1 MSEFEELISKLLE
14 KVPELSRSVIEE
26 RINEKKEKVGA
37 GYLTDQGA
45 IFLVAADLGVS
56 LEQTQN
62 SEVAIKDLY
71 IGAKEVTLESRV
83 LNISPTKQFTKKDGS
98 SFSLRTITVYDNNST
113 ASVKL
118 WDEKANLPGLEELKP
133 GDLIKII
140 KAYVK
145 SDLTGAPT
153 INIGSGATI
162 ETSESES
169 DIVSIDSKISDVS
182 EIKDEQKDLIVVG
195 TLGSAMSLLE
205 FTNSKGQPS
214 KALKFRLRGEN
225 KNLVNVV
232 LWGKDESILPKVIT
246 QDAKVKLF
254 GVRTKTGMQGLE
266 IHGNDATIINVEG
279 DAEIQPTIVRLLAIE
294 KDQAGNTT
302 GLAIDKSKKLVRITD
317 VTNTIGSFVKD
328 DILEC
333 MPSKIF
339 GNTMQIDQ
347 DSFVRKI
354 DDKTVPTI
362 AEIRTKITK
371 VSEGN
376 DYSVEAIVL
385 KAPERKDI
393 QTKNGDNIQ
402 LSEMFVEDDSGQV
415 WIKGWRQQADLM
427 DSFTL
432 GDIITI
438 LGVNARPGL
447 EGKLDLVL
455 TPYSKI
461 IKKKLIFPKSSCQE
475 YRFFLR

>member
-118 WDEKANLPGLEELKP
+118 WDEKANLPGIEELKP

-153 INIGSGATI
+153 INIGSGSTI

-182 EIKDEQKDLIVVG
+182 EIKDDQRDLIIAG

-205 FTNSKGQPS
+205 FTNSKGKPS
-214 KALKFRLRGEN
+214 KALKFRLRGAN

-232 LWGKDESILPKVIT
+232 LWGKDESILPKVIN

-266 IHGNDATIINVEG
+266 IHGNDATIIDVEG
-279 DAEIQPTIVRLLAIE
+279 NAEIQPTIVRLLAIE
-294 KDQAGNTT
+294 KDQSGNTI

-317 VTNTIGSFVKD
+317 VANTIGSFVKD

-347 DSFVRKI
+347 NSFVRKI
-354 DDKTVPTI
+354 DDKHVPTV
-362 AEIRTKITK
+362 AEIRTKIIE

-393 QTKNGDNIQ
+393 QTKKGDNIQ

-427 DSFTL
+427 DNFTL

-461 IKKKLIFPKSSCQE
+461 IKKN
-475 YRFFLR
+475 

>member
-1 MSEFEELISKLLE
+1 M
-14 KVPELSRSVIEE
+14 
-26 RINEKKEKVGA
+26 
-37 GYLTDQGA
+37 
-45 IFLVAADLGVS
+45 
-56 LEQTQN
+56 
-62 SEVAIKDLY
+62 AIKDLY
-71 IGAKEVTLESRV
+71 IGAKEETLESRV

-153 INIGSGATI
+153 INIGSGASI
-162 ETSESES
+162 ETSQSES
-169 DIVSIDSKISDVS
+169 DIVSIDSKITDAS
-182 EIKDEQKDLIVVG
+182 EIKDDQRDLIVSG
-195 TLGSAMSLLE
+195 TLGSTMSLLE

-232 LWGKDESILPKVIT
+232 LWGKDESILPKVIG
-246 QDAKVKLF
+246 QDAKIKLF

-266 IHGNDATIINVEG
+266 IHGNDATIIDVEG
-279 DAEIQPTIVRLLAIE
+279 DTEIQPTIVRVLAIE
-294 KDQAGNTT
+294 KNQSGNTT

-317 VTNTIGSFVKD
+317 DADTMGSFSKD

-339 GNTMQIDQ
+339 GNTIQIDQ

-354 DDKTVPTI
+354 DDEAVPTV
-362 AEIRTKITK
+362 ADIRTKITE

-393 QTKNGDNIQ
+393 QTKSGDNIQ

-427 DSFTL
+427 DNFTL

-461 IKKKLIFPKSSCQE
+461 IKKN
-475 YRFFLR
+475 

>member
-56 LEQTQN
+56 LEQAQK

-118 WDEKANLPGLEELKP
+118 WDEKANLPGLEDLKP

-153 INIGSGATI
+153 INIGSGASI
-162 ETSESES
+162 ETSQSES
-169 DIVSIDSKISDVS
+169 DIVSIDSKITDVS
-182 EIKDEQKDLIVVG
+182 EISDEQRDLIVSG

-232 LWGKDESILPKVIT
+232 LWGKDESILPKVIG

-266 IHGNDATIINVEG
+266 IHGNDATLIDVEG
-279 DAEIQPTIVRLLAIE
+279 DTEIQPTIVRLLAIE
-294 KDQAGNTT
+294 KDQTGNIT
-302 GLAIDKSKKLVRITD
+302 GLAIDKLKKLVRITD
-317 VTNTIGSFVKD
+317 AANTIGSFAKD

-339 GNTMQIDQ
+339 GNTIQIDQ

-354 DDKTVPTI
+354 DDETVPTI
-362 AEIRTKITK
+362 AEIRTKITE

-393 QTKNGDNIQ
+393 QTKSGENIQ

-427 DSFTL
+427 DSYTL

-461 IKKKLIFPKSSCQE
+461 IKKN
-475 YRFFLR
+475 

>member
-45 IFLVAADLGVS
+45 IFLVAADLGVT
-56 LEQTQN
+56 LEQSEK

-118 WDEKANLPGLEELKP
+118 WDEKANLPGLDELKP

-153 INIGSGATI
+153 INIGSGASI

-169 DIVSIDSKISDVS
+169 DIVSIDSKITDIS
-182 EIKDEQKDLIVVG
+182 EAKEDQRDLIVTG

-214 KALKFRLRGEN
+214 KALKFRLRGKN
-225 KNLVNVV
+225 KNLINVV
-232 LWGKDESILPKVIT
+232 LWGKDESILPKIIS

-266 IHGNDATIINVEG
+266 IHGNDATLVDVEG
-279 DAEIQPTIVRLLAIE
+279 DAEIQPVILRLLSVE
-294 KDQAGNTT
+294 KDQSGSIT
-302 GLAIDKSKKLVRITD
+302 GLAIDKSEKIVRITD
-317 VTNTIGSFVKD
+317 ISDVIGSFTKD

-339 GNTMQIDQ
+339 GNTIQIDQ

-354 DDKTVPTI
+354 EDDSVPTI
-362 AEIRTKITK
+362 SEIRTKITD
-371 VSEGN
+371 VTEGN

-393 QTKNGDNIQ
+393 QTKSGENIQ

-427 DSFTL
+427 DSYTL

-461 IKKKLIFPKSSCQE
+461 IKKN
-475 YRFFLR
+475 

>member
-1 MSEFEELISKLLE
+1 LSEFEELISKLLE

-45 IFLVAADLGVS
+45 IFLVAADLGVT
-56 LEQTQN
+56 LEQSQN
-62 SEVAIKDLY
+62 PEVAIKDLY

-118 WDEKANLPGLEELKP
+118 WDEKANLPGIEELKP

-153 INIGSGATI
+153 INIGSGASI
-162 ETSESES
+162 ETSQSES
-169 DIVSIDSKISDVS
+169 DIVLIDSKITDVS
-182 EIKDEQKDLIVVG
+182 EIKDDQKDLIVSG

-214 KALKFRLRGEN
+214 KALKFRLKGEN

-266 IHGNDATIINVEG
+266 IHGNDATIIDVEG
-279 DAEIQPTIVRLLAIE
+279 DAEIQPTVVRVLAIE

-317 VTNTIGSFVKD
+317 VANTISSFVKD

-354 DDKTVPTI
+354 DDETVPTV
-362 AEIRTKITK
+362 AEIRTKITE
-371 VSEGN
+371 VIEGN

-393 QTKNGDNIQ
+393 QTKKGDNIQ

-461 IKKKLIFPKSSCQE
+461 IKKN
-475 YRFFLR
+475 

>member
-45 IFLVAADLGVS
+45 IFLVAADLGVT
-56 LEQTQN
+56 LEQSQKA
-62 SEVAIKDLY
+62 EVAIKDLY

-118 WDEKANLPGLEELKP
+118 WDEKANLPGIEELKP

-182 EIKDEQKDLIVVG
+182 EIKDDQRDLIVAG
-195 TLGSAMSLLE
+195 KLGSAMSLLE

-266 IHGNDATIINVEG
+266 IHGNDATIIDVEG

-317 VTNTIGSFVKD
+317 VANTIGGFVKD

-354 DDKTVPTI
+354 DDKTVPTV
-362 AEIRTKITK
+362 AEIRTKITE

-461 IKKKLIFPKSSCQE
+461 IKKN
-475 YRFFLR
+475 

>member
-56 LEQTQN
+56 LEQTQKT
-62 SEVAIKDLY
+62 EVELKDLY
-71 IGAKEVTLESRV
+71 VGAKEVTLQGRV

-118 WDEKANLPGLEELKP
+118 WDEKANLPGIEELKP

-153 INIGSGATI
+153 INIGSGASI
-162 ETSESES
+162 ETSNSQS
-169 DIVSIDSKISDVS
+169 DIVSIDSKIDDVS
-182 EIKDEQKDLIVVG
+182 MIKEDQKDIIVSG
-195 TLGSAMSLLE
+195 KLGSAMNVME
-205 FTNSKGQPS
+205 FTNSRGKPS

-225 KNLVNVV
+225 NNLINVV
-232 LWGKDESILPKVIT
+232 LWGKDESILPKMIL
-246 QDAKVKLF
+246 QDAKIKLF

-266 IHGNDATIINVEG
+266 IHGNDATVLDVDG
-279 DAEIQPTIVRLLAIE
+279 DTEIQPIVVRLVE
-294 KDQAGNTT
+294 VKKEQSGRTT
-302 GLAIDKSKKLVRITD
+302 GLAIDKSRKLIKITD
-317 VTNTIGSFVKD
+317 VSDTITNFINNDV
-328 DILEC
+328 LEC

-354 DDKTVPTI
+354 DDESVPTTG
-362 AEIRTKITK
+362 ELRTKISDVT
-371 VSEGN
+371 EGN
-376 DYSVEAIVL
+376 DFSVEGIVL

-393 QTKNGDNIQ
+393 QTKSGENVQ
-402 LSEMFVEDDSGQV
+402 LCEMFVEDDSGQI

-427 DSFTL
+427 DNFTL

-455 TPYSKI
+455 TSYSKI
-461 IKKKLIFPKSSCQE
+461 IKKN
-475 YRFFLR
+475 

>member
-153 INIGSGATI
+153 INIGSGSTI

-182 EIKDEQKDLIVVG
+182 EIKDDQRDLIIAG

-205 FTNSKGQPS
+205 FTNSKGKPS
-214 KALKFRLRGEN
+214 KALKFRLRGAN

-232 LWGKDESILPKVIT
+232 LWGKDESILPKVIN

-266 IHGNDATIINVEG
+266 IHGNDATIIDVEG
-279 DAEIQPTIVRLLAIE
+279 NAEIQPTIVRLLAIE
-294 KDQAGNTT
+294 KDQSGNTI

-317 VTNTIGSFVKD
+317 VANTIGSFVKD

-362 AEIRTKITK
+362 SEIRTKITE
-371 VSEGN
+371 VNEGN

-461 IKKKLIFPKSSCQE
+461 IKKN
-475 YRFFLR
+475 

>member
-45 IFLVAADLGVS
+45 IFLVAADLGVT
-56 LEQTQN
+56 LEQSQK

-118 WDEKANLPGLEELKP
+118 WDEKANLPGLDELKP

-153 INIGSGATI
+153 INIGSGASI

-169 DIVSIDSKISDVS
+169 DIVSIDSKITDVS
-182 EIKDEQKDLIVVG
+182 EVKEDQRDLIVTG

-214 KALKFRLRGEN
+214 KALKFRLRGQN

-232 LWGKDESILPKVIT
+232 LWGKDESILPKIIS

-266 IHGNDATIINVEG
+266 IHGNDATLVDVEG
-279 DAEIQPTIVRLLAIE
+279 DTEIQPVILRLLAVE
-294 KDQAGNTT
+294 KDQSGSIT
-302 GLAIDKSKKLVRITD
+302 GLAIDKSKKIVRITD
-317 VTNTIGSFVKD
+317 VTDTIGSFTKD

-339 GNTMQIDQ
+339 GNTIQIDQ

-354 DDKTVPTI
+354 EDDSIPTI
-362 AEIRTKITK
+362 SEIRTKITD
-371 VSEGN
+371 VTEGN

-385 KAPERKDI
+385 KAPERKEI
-393 QTKNGDNIQ
+393 QTKNGDNVQ

-427 DSFTL
+427 DNFTL

-438 LGVNARPGL
+438 IGVNARPGL

-461 IKKKLIFPKSSCQE
+461 IKKN
-475 YRFFLR
+475 

>member
-45 IFLVAADLGVS
+45 IFLVAADLGVT
-56 LEQTQN
+56 LEQSQK

-118 WDEKANLPGLEELKP
+118 WDEKANLPGLDELKP

-153 INIGSGATI
+153 INIGSGASI

-169 DIVSIDSKISDVS
+169 DIVSIDSKITDVS
-182 EIKDEQKDLIVVG
+182 EVKEDQRDLIVTG

-214 KALKFRLRGEN
+214 KALKFRLRGQN

-232 LWGKDESILPKVIT
+232 LWGKDESILPKIIS

-266 IHGNDATIINVEG
+266 IHGNDATLVDVEG
-279 DAEIQPTIVRLLAIE
+279 DTEIQPVILRLLAVE
-294 KDQAGNTT
+294 KDQSGSVT
-302 GLAIDKSKKLVRITD
+302 GLAIDKSKKIVRITD
-317 VTNTIGSFVKD
+317 VADTIGSFTKD

-339 GNTMQIDQ
+339 GNTIQIDQ

-354 DDKTVPTI
+354 EDDSIPTI
-362 AEIRTKITK
+362 SEIRTKITD
-371 VSEGN
+371 VTEGN

-385 KAPERKDI
+385 KAPERKEI
-393 QTKNGDNIQ
+393 QTKNGDNVQ

-427 DSFTL
+427 DNFTL

-438 LGVNARPGL
+438 IGVNAKPGL

-461 IKKKLIFPKSSCQE
+461 IKKN
-475 YRFFLR
+475 

>member
-62 SEVAIKDLY
+62 AEVAIKDLY

-153 INIGSGATI
+153 INIGSGASI
-162 ETSESES
+162 ETSQSES
-169 DIVSIDSKISDVS
+169 DIVSIDSKITDVS
-182 EIKDEQKDLIVVG
+182 EIKDDQRDLIVSG

-214 KALKFRLRGEN
+214 KALKFRLKGEN

-232 LWGKDESILPKVIT
+232 LWGKDESILPKVIG

-279 DAEIQPTIVRLLAIE
+279 DTEIQPTIVRLLAIE

-302 GLAIDKSKKLVRITD
+302 GLAIDKSRKLVRITD
-317 VTNTIGSFVKD
+317 VANTIGSFAKD

-339 GNTMQIDQ
+339 GNTIQIDQ

-354 DDKTVPTI
+354 DDETVPTV
-362 AEIRTKITK
+362 AEIRTKITE

-393 QTKNGDNIQ
+393 QTKSGENIQ

-415 WIKGWRQQADLM
+415 WIKGW
-427 DSFTL
+427 
-432 GDIITI
+432 
-438 LGVNARPGL
+438 
-447 EGKLDLVL
+447 
-455 TPYSKI
+455 
-461 IKKKLIFPKSSCQE
+461 
-475 YRFFLR
+475 

>member
-26 RINEKKEKVGA
+26 RINEKKEKGGA
-37 GYLTDQGA
+37 AYLTDQGA
-45 IFLVAADLGVS
+45 IFLVAADLGVT
-56 LEQTQN
+56 LEQTQK

-98 SFSLRTITVYDNNST
+98 SFSLRTITVYDKNST

-153 INIGSGATI
+153 INIGSGASI
-162 ETSESES
+162 ETSQSES
-169 DIVSIDSKISDVS
+169 DIVSIDSKITDAS
-182 EIKDEQKDLIVVG
+182 EIKDDQRDLIVSG

-232 LWGKDESILPKVIT
+232 LWGKDESILPKVIG

-266 IHGNDATIINVEG
+266 IHGNDATIIDVEG
-279 DAEIQPTIVRLLAIE
+279 DTEIQPTIVRLLAIE
-294 KDQAGNTT
+294 KNQSGNTT

-317 VTNTIGSFVKD
+317 VADTIGSFSKD

-339 GNTMQIDQ
+339 GNTIQIDQ

-354 DDKTVPTI
+354 DDEAVPTV
-362 AEIRTKITK
+362 ADIRTKITE

-393 QTKNGDNIQ
+393 QTKSGDNIQ

-427 DSFTL
+427 DNFTL

-461 IKKKLIFPKSSCQE
+461 IKKN
-475 YRFFLR
+475 

>member
-1 MSEFEELISKLLE
+1 ME

-26 RINEKKEKVGA
+26 RINEKKEKIGA

-45 IFLVAADLGVS
+45 IFLVAADLGVA
-56 LEQTQN
+56 LEQSQKT
-62 SEVAIKDLY
+62 EVAIKDLY

-98 SFSLRTITVYDNNST
+98 SFSLRTITVYDNNAT

-118 WDEKANLPGLEELKP
+118 WDEKANLPGLDELKP

-153 INIGSGATI
+153 INIGSGASI
-162 ETSESES
+162 ETSKSES
-169 DIVSIDSKISDVS
+169 DIVSIDSKITDVS
-182 EIKDEQKDLIVVG
+182 EIKEDQRDLIVSG

-214 KALKFRLRGEN
+214 KALKFRLRGED

-232 LWGKDESILPKVIT
+232 LWGKDESILPKIIS

-254 GVRTKTGMQGLE
+254 GIRTKIGMQGLE
-266 IHGNDATIINVEG
+266 IHGNDATLIDVEG
-279 DAEIQPTIVRLLAIE
+279 DTEIQPVIVRLLAVE
-294 KDQAGNTT
+294 KNQSGAVS
-302 GLAIDKSKKLVRITD
+302 GLAINKLKKIVRITD
-317 VTNTIGSFVKD
+317 IANTIGSFGKD

-354 DDKTVPTI
+354 DDDSVPTI
-362 AEIRTKITK
+362 SEIRTKISDVT
-371 VSEGN
+371 EGN

-385 KAPERKDI
+385 KTPERKDI
-393 QTKNGDNIQ
+393 QTKSGENIQ

-427 DSFTL
+427 DNFTL

-438 LGVNARPGL
+438 LGVNSRPGL

-461 IKKKLIFPKSSCQE
+461 IKKN
-475 YRFFLR
+475 

>member
-62 SEVAIKDLY
+62 AEVAIKDLY

-153 INIGSGATI
+153 INIGSGASI
-162 ETSESES
+162 ETSQSES
-169 DIVSIDSKISDVS
+169 DIVSIDSKITDVS
-182 EIKDEQKDLIVVG
+182 EIKDDQRDLIVSG

-214 KALKFRLRGEN
+214 KALKFRLKGEN

-232 LWGKDESILPKVIT
+232 LWGKDESILPKVIG

-279 DAEIQPTIVRLLAIE
+279 DTEIQPTIVRLLAIE

-317 VTNTIGSFVKD
+317 IANTIGSFAKD

-339 GNTMQIDQ
+339 GNTIQIDQ

-354 DDKTVPTI
+354 DDETVPTV
-362 AEIRTKITK
+362 AEIRTKITE

-393 QTKNGDNIQ
+393 QTKSGENIQ

-427 DSFTL
+427 DSYTL

-461 IKKKLIFPKSSCQE
+461 IKKNWSFQNPLVKV
-475 YRFFLR
+475 

>member
-45 IFLVAADLGVS
+45 IFLVAADLGVT
-56 LEQTQN
+56 LEQSQN
-62 SEVAIKDLY
+62 PEIAIKDLY

-162 ETSESES
+162 ETSASES

-182 EIKDEQKDLIVVG
+182 EIKDDQRDLIVSG
-195 TLGSAMSLLE
+195 TLGSTMSLLE
-205 FTNSKGQPS
+205 FTNSKGLPS

-266 IHGNDATIINVEG
+266 IHGNDATIIDVEG
-279 DAEIQPTIVRLLAIE
+279 DAEIQPTIVRLLSIE
-294 KDQAGNTT
+294 KDQSGNTI

-317 VTNTIGSFVKD
+317 VADTIGNFVKD

-347 DSFVRKI
+347 NSFVRKI
-354 DDKTVPTI
+354 DDETVPTI
-362 AEIRTKITK
+362 AEIRTKITQ

-393 QTKNGDNIQ
+393 QTKKGDNIQ
-402 LSEMFVEDDSGQV
+402 LSEMFVEDDSGQI
-415 WIKGWRQQADLM
+415 WIKGWRHQADLM
-427 DSFTL
+427 DNFTL

-455 TPYSKI
+455 TSYSKI
-461 IKKKLIFPKSSCQE
+461 IKKN
-475 YRFFLR
+475 

>member
-45 IFLVAADLGVS
+45 IFLVAADLGVT
-56 LEQTQN
+56 LEQSQKA
-62 SEVAIKDLY
+62 EVAIKDLY

-118 WDEKANLPGLEELKP
+118 WDEKANLPGIEELKP

-153 INIGSGATI
+153 INIGSGASI
-162 ETSESES
+162 ETSQSVS

-182 EIKDEQKDLIVVG
+182 EVREDQRDLIISG

-214 KALKFRLRGEN
+214 KALKFRLKGKN
-225 KNLVNVV
+225 KNLINVV

-266 IHGNDATIINVEG
+266 IHGNDATIIDVEG
-279 DAEIQPTIVRLLAIE
+279 DTEIQPVIVRLLAIE
-294 KDQAGNTT
+294 KDQSGNTT
-302 GLAIDKSKKLVRITD
+302 GLAIDKLKKLVRITD
-317 VTNTIGSFVKD
+317 VANTIGSFVKD

-347 DSFVRKI
+347 NSFVRKI
-354 DDKTVPTI
+354 EDKNVPTV
-362 AEIRTKITK
+362 AEIRTKIIE

-393 QTKNGDNIQ
+393 QTKKGDNIQ

-427 DSFTL
+427 DNFTL

-461 IKKKLIFPKSSCQE
+461 IKKN
-475 YRFFLR
+475 

>member
-14 KVPELSRSVIEE
+14 KVPELSRSVIED

-45 IFLVAADLGVS
+45 IFLVAADLGVT
-56 LEQTQN
+56 LEQSQK

-118 WDEKANLPGLEELKP
+118 WDEKANLPGLDELKP

-153 INIGSGATI
+153 INIGSGASI

-169 DIVSIDSKISDVS
+169 DIVSIESKITDVS
-182 EIKDEQKDLIVVG
+182 EIKEDQRDLIITG

-214 KALKFRLRGEN
+214 KALKFRLRGQN

-232 LWGKDESILPKVIT
+232 LWGKDESILPKIIS

-266 IHGNDATIINVEG
+266 IHGNDATLVDVEG
-279 DAEIQPTIVRLLAIE
+279 DTEIQPVILRLLAVE
-294 KDQAGNTT
+294 KDQSGSIT
-302 GLAIDKSKKLVRITD
+302 GLAIDKSKKIVRITD
-317 VTNTIGSFVKD
+317 VADTIGSFAKD

-339 GNTMQIDQ
+339 GNTIQIDQ

-354 DDKTVPTI
+354 EDDSIPTI
-362 AEIRTKITK
+362 SEIRTKITD
-371 VSEGN
+371 VTEGN

-385 KAPERKDI
+385 KAPERKEI
-393 QTKNGDNIQ
+393 QTKNGDNVQ

-427 DSFTL
+427 DNFTL

-438 LGVNARPGL
+438 IGVNARPGL

-461 IKKKLIFPKSSCQE
+461 IKKN
-475 YRFFLR
+475 

>member
-56 LEQTQN
+56 LEQTQKT
-62 SEVAIKDLY
+62 EVELKDLY
-71 IGAKEVTLESRV
+71 VGAKEVTLQGRV

-118 WDEKANLPGLEELKP
+118 WDEKANLPGIEELKP

-153 INIGSGATI
+153 INIGSGASI
-162 ETSESES
+162 ETSDSQS
-169 DIVSIDSKISDVS
+169 DIVSIDSKIDDVS
-182 EIKDEQKDLIVVG
+182 MIKEDQKDIIVSG
-195 TLGSAMSLLE
+195 KLGSAMNVME
-205 FTNSKGQPS
+205 FTNSRGKPS

-225 KNLVNVV
+225 NNLINVV
-232 LWGKDESILPKVIT
+232 LWGKDESILPKMIL
-246 QDAKVKLF
+246 QDAKIKLF

-266 IHGNDATIINVEG
+266 IHGNDATVLDVDG
-279 DAEIQPTIVRLLAIE
+279 DTEIQPVVVRLVE
-294 KDQAGNTT
+294 VKKEQSGKTT
-302 GLAIDKSKKLVRITD
+302 GLAIDKSRKLIKITD
-317 VTNTIGSFVKD
+317 VSDTITNFINNDV
-328 DILEC
+328 LEC

-354 DDKTVPTI
+354 DDESVPTTG
-362 AEIRTKITK
+362 ELRTKISDVT
-371 VSEGN
+371 EGN
-376 DYSVEAIVL
+376 DFSVEGIVL

-393 QTKNGDNIQ
+393 QTKRGENVQ
-402 LSEMFVEDDSGQV
+402 LCEMFVEDDSGQI

-427 DSFTL
+427 DNFTL
-432 GDIITI
+432 GDIIRI

-455 TPYSKI
+455 TSYSKI
-461 IKKKLIFPKSSCQE
+461 IKKN
-475 YRFFLR
+475 

>member
-45 IFLVAADLGVS
+45 IFLVAADLGVT
-56 LEQTQN
+56 LEQSQKA
-62 SEVAIKDLY
+62 EVAIKDLY

-118 WDEKANLPGLEELKP
+118 WDEKANLPGIEELKP

-153 INIGSGATI
+153 INIGSGASI
-162 ETSESES
+162 ETSQSES
-169 DIVSIDSKISDVS
+169 DIASIDSKIIDIDDTKEDQRDIIVS
-182 EIKDEQKDLIVVG
+182 G

-214 KALKFRLRGEN
+214 KALKFRLKGKN
-225 KNLVNVV
+225 KNLINVV

-266 IHGNDATIINVEG
+266 IHGNDATIIDVEG
-279 DAEIQPTIVRLLAIE
+279 DTEIQPVIVRLLAIE
-294 KDQAGNTT
+294 KDQSGNTT

-317 VTNTIGSFVKD
+317 VANTIGSFVKD

-347 DSFVRKI
+347 NSFVRKI
-354 DDKTVPTI
+354 DDKHVPTV
-362 AEIRTKITK
+362 AEIRTKIIE

-393 QTKNGDNIQ
+393 QTKKGDNIQ

-427 DSFTL
+427 DNFTL

-461 IKKKLIFPKSSCQE
+461 IKKN
-475 YRFFLR
+475 

>member
-1 MSEFEELISKLLE
+1 M
-14 KVPELSRSVIEE
+14 
-26 RINEKKEKVGA
+26 
-37 GYLTDQGA
+37 
-45 IFLVAADLGVS
+45 
-56 LEQTQN
+56 
-62 SEVAIKDLY
+62 
-71 IGAKEVTLESRV
+71 
-83 LNISPTKQFTKKDGS
+83 
-98 SFSLRTITVYDNNST
+98 RTITVYDNNST

-162 ETSESES
+162 ETSKSES

-182 EIKDEQKDLIVVG
+182 EIKDDQRDLIVAG

-266 IHGNDATIINVEG
+266 IHGNDATIIDVEG

-317 VTNTIGSFVKD
+317 VANTIGSFVKD

-354 DDKTVPTI
+354 DDKTVPTV
-362 AEIRTKITK
+362 AEIRTKITE

-461 IKKKLIFPKSSCQE
+461 IKKN
-475 YRFFLR
+475 

>member
-62 SEVAIKDLY
+62 AEVAIKDLN

-153 INIGSGATI
+153 INIGSGASI
-162 ETSESES
+162 ETSQSES
-169 DIVSIDSKISDVS
+169 DIVSIDSKITDVS
-182 EIKDEQKDLIVVG
+182 EIKDDQRDLIVSG

-214 KALKFRLRGEN
+214 KALKFRLKGEN

-232 LWGKDESILPKVIT
+232 LWGKDESILPKVIG

-279 DAEIQPTIVRLLAIE
+279 DTEIQPTIVRLLAIE

-317 VTNTIGSFVKD
+317 VANTIGSFAKD

-339 GNTMQIDQ
+339 GNTIQIDQ

-354 DDKTVPTI
+354 DDETVPTV
-362 AEIRTKITK
+362 AEIRTKITE

-393 QTKNGDNIQ
+393 QTKSGENIQ

-427 DSFTL
+427 DSYTL

-461 IKKKLIFPKSSCQE
+461 IKKN
-475 YRFFLR
+475 

>member
-45 IFLVAADLGVS
+45 IFLVAADLGVT
-56 LEQTQN
+56 LEQSQKA
-62 SEVAIKDLY
+62 EVAIKDLY

-118 WDEKANLPGLEELKP
+118 WDEKANLPGIEELKP

-153 INIGSGATI
+153 INIGSGASI
-162 ETSESES
+162 ETSQSES
-169 DIVSIDSKISDVS
+169 DIASIDSKIIDIDDTKEDQRDIIVS
-182 EIKDEQKDLIVVG
+182 G

-214 KALKFRLRGEN
+214 KALKFRLKGKN
-225 KNLVNVV
+225 KNLINVV

-266 IHGNDATIINVEG
+266 IHGNDATIIDVEG
-279 DAEIQPTIVRLLAIE
+279 HTEIQPVIVRLLAIE
-294 KDQAGNTT
+294 KDQSGNTT

-317 VTNTIGSFVKD
+317 VANTIGSFVKD

-347 DSFVRKI
+347 NSFVRKI
-354 DDKTVPTI
+354 DDKHVPTV
-362 AEIRTKITK
+362 AEIRTKIIE

-393 QTKNGDNIQ
+393 QTKKGDNIQ

-427 DSFTL
+427 DNFTL

-461 IKKKLIFPKSSCQE
+461 IKKN
-475 YRFFLR
+475 

>member
-1 MSEFEELISKLLE
+1 LSEFEELISKLLGR
-14 KVPELSRSVIEE
+14 VPELSRSVIEE
-26 RINEKKEKVGA
+26 RITEKKEKVGA

-45 IFLVAADLGVS
+45 IFLVAADLGVT
-56 LEQTQN
+56 LEQSQN
-62 SEVAIKDLY
+62 PEVAIKDLY

-118 WDEKANLPGLEELKP
+118 WDEKANLPGIEELKP

-153 INIGSGATI
+153 INIGSGSSI
-162 ETSESES
+162 ETSQSES
-169 DIVSIDSKISDVS
+169 DIVLIDSKITDAS
-182 EIKDEQKDLIVVG
+182 EIKDDQKDLIVSG
-195 TLGSAMSLLE
+195 TLSSAMSLLE
-205 FTNSKGQPS
+205 FTNSKGKPS
-214 KALKFRLRGEN
+214 KALKFRLRGEK
-225 KNLVNVV
+225 KNLINVV

-266 IHGNDATIINVEG
+266 IHGNDATIIEVEG
-279 DAEIQPTIVRLLAIE
+279 DTEIQPVIVRLLAIE
-294 KDQAGNTT
+294 KGQSGNTT
-302 GLAIDKSKKLVRITD
+302 GLAIDKSKRLVRITD
-317 VTNTIGSFVKD
+317 VGNTIGSFVKD

-354 DDKTVPTI
+354 DDQNVPTV
-362 AEIRTKITK
+362 AEIRTKISE

-393 QTKNGDNIQ
+393 QTKKGDNIQ
-402 LSEMFVEDDSGQV
+402 LCEMFVEDDSGQV

-427 DSFTL
+427 DNFTL

-461 IKKKLIFPKSSCQE
+461 IKKN
-475 YRFFLR
+475 

>member
-1 MSEFEELISKLLE
+1 MSEFEELLSKLLE

-26 RINEKKEKVGA
+26 RINEKKEKIGA

-45 IFLVAADLGVS
+45 IFLVAADLGVT

-62 SEVAIKDLY
+62 PEVAIKDLY

-118 WDEKANLPGLEELKP
+118 WDEKANLPGIEELKP

-153 INIGSGATI
+153 INIGSGASI
-162 ETSESES
+162 ETSQSES
-169 DIVSIDSKISDVS
+169 DIISIDSKISDVS
-182 EIKDEQKDLIVVG
+182 EVKEDQRDLIISG
-195 TLGSAMSLLE
+195 TLGSTMSLLE

-214 KALKFRLRGEN
+214 KALKFRLKSKN
-225 KNLVNVV
+225 KILINVV

-266 IHGNDATIINVEG
+266 IHGNDATIIEVEG
-279 DAEIQPTIVRLLAIE
+279 DAEIQPVIVRLLAIE
-294 KDQAGNTT
+294 KDQSGNTT
-302 GLAIDKSKKLVRITD
+302 GLAIDKSKRLVRITD
-317 VTNTIGSFVKD
+317 VANTIDSFVKD

-347 DSFVRKI
+347 NSFVRKI
-354 DDKTVPTI
+354 DDKHVPTV
-362 AEIRTKITK
+362 AEIRTKIIE

-393 QTKNGDNIQ
+393 QTKKGDNIQ

-427 DSFTL
+427 DNFTL

-461 IKKKLIFPKSSCQE
+461 IKKN
-475 YRFFLR
+475 

>member
-45 IFLVAADLGVS
+45 IFLVAADLGVT
-56 LEQTQN
+56 LEQSQK

-118 WDEKANLPGLEELKP
+118 WDEKANLPGLDELKP

-153 INIGSGATI
+153 INIGSGASI

-169 DIVSIDSKISDVS
+169 DIVSIDSKITDVS
-182 EIKDEQKDLIVVG
+182 EIKEDQRDLIVTG

-214 KALKFRLRGEN
+214 KALKFRLRGQN

-232 LWGKDESILPKVIT
+232 LWGKDESILPKIIS

-266 IHGNDATIINVEG
+266 IHGNDATLVDVEG
-279 DAEIQPTIVRLLAIE
+279 DTEIQPVILRLLAVE
-294 KDQAGNTT
+294 KDQSGSIT
-302 GLAIDKSKKLVRITD
+302 GLAIDKSKKIVRITD
-317 VTNTIGSFVKD
+317 VADTIGSFTKD

-339 GNTMQIDQ
+339 GNTIQIDQ

-354 DDKTVPTI
+354 EDDSVPTI
-362 AEIRTKITK
+362 SEIRTKITD
-371 VSEGN
+371 VAEGN

-385 KAPERKDI
+385 KAPERKEI
-393 QTKNGDNIQ
+393 QTKNGDNVQ

-427 DSFTL
+427 DNFTL

-438 LGVNARPGL
+438 IGVNARPGL

-461 IKKKLIFPKSSCQE
+461 IKKN
-475 YRFFLR
+475 

>member
-1 MSEFEELISKLLE
+1 MSEFEELLSKLLE

-26 RINEKKEKVGA
+26 RINEKKEKIGA

-45 IFLVAADLGVS
+45 IFLVAADLGVT

-62 SEVAIKDLY
+62 PEVAIKDLY

-118 WDEKANLPGLEELKP
+118 WDEKANLPGIEELKP

-153 INIGSGATI
+153 INIGSGASI
-162 ETSESES
+162 ETSQSES
-169 DIVSIDSKISDVS
+169 DIISIDSKISDVS
-182 EIKDEQKDLIVVG
+182 EVKEDQRDLIISG
-195 TLGSAMSLLE
+195 TLGSTMSLLE

-214 KALKFRLRGEN
+214 KALKFRLRGKN
-225 KNLVNVV
+225 KILINVV

-266 IHGNDATIINVEG
+266 IHGNDATIIEVEG
-279 DAEIQPTIVRLLAIE
+279 DAEIQPVIVRLLAIE
-294 KDQAGNTT
+294 KDQSGNTT
-302 GLAIDKSKKLVRITD
+302 GLAIDKSKRLVRITD
-317 VTNTIGSFVKD
+317 VANTIGSFVKD

-354 DDKTVPTI
+354 DDETVPTV
-362 AEIRTKITK
+362 AEIRTKITE

-393 QTKNGDNIQ
+393 QTKSGENIQ

-427 DSFTL
+427 DSYTL

-461 IKKKLIFPKSSCQE
+461 IKKN
-475 YRFFLR
+475 

>member
-1 MSEFEELISKLLE
+1 M
-14 KVPELSRSVIEE
+14 
-26 RINEKKEKVGA
+26 
-37 GYLTDQGA
+37 
-45 IFLVAADLGVS
+45 
-56 LEQTQN
+56 
-62 SEVAIKDLY
+62 AIKDLY

-118 WDEKANLPGLEELKP
+118 WDEKANLPGIEELKP

-153 INIGSGATI
+153 INIGSGASI
-162 ETSESES
+162 ETSQSES
-169 DIVSIDSKISDVS
+169 DIVLIDSKITDVS
-182 EIKDEQKDLIVVG
+182 EIKDDQKDLIISG

-205 FTNSKGQPS
+205 FTNSKGKPS

-254 GVRTKTGMQGLE
+254 GVRTKIGMQGLE
-266 IHGNDATIINVEG
+266 IHGNDATIIEVEG
-279 DAEIQPTIVRLLAIE
+279 DAEIQPMIVRLLAIE
-294 KDQAGNTT
+294 KDQSGNTT
-302 GLAIDKSKKLVRITD
+302 GLAIDKLKRLVRITD
-317 VTNTIGSFVKD
+317 ISNTISNFVKD

-339 GNTMQIDQ
+339 GNTIQIDQ

-354 DDKTVPTI
+354 DDETVPTV
-362 AEIRTKITK
+362 AEIRTKITE

-393 QTKNGDNIQ
+393 QTKKGDNIQ

-427 DSFTL
+427 DNFTL

-461 IKKKLIFPKSSCQE
+461 IKKN
-475 YRFFLR
+475 

>member
-62 SEVAIKDLY
+62 AEVAIKDLY

-153 INIGSGATI
+153 INIGSGASI
-162 ETSESES
+162 ETSQSES
-169 DIVSIDSKISDVS
+169 DIVSIDSKITDVS
-182 EIKDEQKDLIVVG
+182 EIKDDQRDLIVSG

-214 KALKFRLRGEN
+214 KALKFRLKGEN

-232 LWGKDESILPKVIT
+232 LWGKDESILPKVIG

-279 DAEIQPTIVRLLAIE
+279 DTEIQPTIVRLLAIE

-317 VTNTIGSFVKD
+317 VANTIGSFAKD

-339 GNTMQIDQ
+339 GNTIQIDQ

-354 DDKTVPTI
+354 DDGTVPTV
-362 AEIRTKITK
+362 AEIRTKITE

-393 QTKNGDNIQ
+393 QTKSGENIQ

-427 DSFTL
+427 DSYTL

-461 IKKKLIFPKSSCQE
+461 IKKN
-475 YRFFLR
+475 

>member
-14 KVPELSRSVIEE
+14 KVPELSRSVIED

-45 IFLVAADLGVS
+45 IFLVAADLGVT
-56 LEQTQN
+56 LEQSQK

-118 WDEKANLPGLEELKP
+118 WDEKANLPGLDELKP

-153 INIGSGATI
+153 INIGSGASI

-169 DIVSIDSKISDVS
+169 DIVSIDSKITDVS
-182 EIKDEQKDLIVVG
+182 EVKEDQRDLIVTG

-214 KALKFRLRGEN
+214 KALKFRLRGQN
-225 KNLVNVV
+225 KNLINVV
-232 LWGKDESILPKVIT
+232 LWGKDESILPKIIS

-266 IHGNDATIINVEG
+266 IHGNDATLVDVEG
-279 DAEIQPTIVRLLAIE
+279 DTEIQPVILRLLAVE
-294 KDQAGNTT
+294 KDQSGSIT
-302 GLAIDKSKKLVRITD
+302 GLAIDKSKKIVRITD
-317 VTNTIGSFVKD
+317 VADTIGSFTKD

-339 GNTMQIDQ
+339 GNTIQIDQ

-354 DDKTVPTI
+354 EDDSVPTI
-362 AEIRTKITK
+362 SEIRTKITD
-371 VSEGN
+371 VTEGN

-385 KAPERKDI
+385 KAPERKEI
-393 QTKNGDNIQ
+393 QTKNGDNVQ

-427 DSFTL
+427 DNFTL

-438 LGVNARPGL
+438 IGVNARPGL

-461 IKKKLIFPKSSCQE
+461 IKKN
-475 YRFFLR
+475 

>member
-62 SEVAIKDLY
+62 AEVAIKDLY

-153 INIGSGATI
+153 INIGSGASI
-162 ETSESES
+162 ETSQSES
-169 DIVSIDSKISDVS
+169 DIVSIDSKITDVS
-182 EIKDEQKDLIVVG
+182 EIKDDQRDLIVSG

-214 KALKFRLRGEN
+214 KALKFRLKGEN

-232 LWGKDESILPKVIT
+232 LWGKDESILPKVIG

-279 DAEIQPTIVRLLAIE
+279 DTEIQPTIVRLLAIE

-317 VTNTIGSFVKD
+317 VSNTIGSFAKD

-339 GNTMQIDQ
+339 GNTIQIDQ

-354 DDKTVPTI
+354 DDGTVPTV
-362 AEIRTKITK
+362 AEIRTKITE

-393 QTKNGDNIQ
+393 QTKSGENIQ

-427 DSFTL
+427 DTYTL

-461 IKKKLIFPKSSCQE
+461 IKKN
-475 YRFFLR
+475 

>member
-26 RINEKKEKVGA
+26 RINENKEKVGA

-62 SEVAIKDLY
+62 AEVAIKDLY

-153 INIGSGATI
+153 INIGSGASI
-162 ETSESES
+162 ETSQSES
-169 DIVSIDSKISDVS
+169 DIVSIDSKITDVS
-182 EIKDEQKDLIVVG
+182 EIKDDQRDLIVSG

-214 KALKFRLRGEN
+214 KALKFRLKGEN

-232 LWGKDESILPKVIT
+232 LWGKDESILPKVIG

-279 DAEIQPTIVRLLAIE
+279 DTEIQPTIVRLLAIE

-317 VTNTIGSFVKD
+317 VANTIGSFAKD

-339 GNTMQIDQ
+339 GNTIQIDQ

-354 DDKTVPTI
+354 DDETVPTV
-362 AEIRTKITK
+362 AEIRTKITE

-393 QTKNGDNIQ
+393 QTKSGENIQ

-427 DSFTL
+427 DSYTL

-461 IKKKLIFPKSSCQE
+461 IKKN
-475 YRFFLR
+475 

>member
-45 IFLVAADLGVS
+45 IFLVAADLGVT
-56 LEQTQN
+56 LEQSQK

-118 WDEKANLPGLEELKP
+118 WDEKANLPGLDELKP

-153 INIGSGATI
+153 INIGSGASI

-169 DIVSIDSKISDVS
+169 DIVSIDSKITDVS
-182 EIKDEQKDLIVVG
+182 EVKEDQRDLIVTG

-214 KALKFRLRGEN
+214 KALKFRLRGQN

-232 LWGKDESILPKVIT
+232 LWGKDESILPKIIS

-266 IHGNDATIINVEG
+266 IHGNDATLVDVEG
-279 DAEIQPTIVRLLAIE
+279 DTEIQPVILRLLAVE
-294 KDQAGNTT
+294 KDQSGSIT
-302 GLAIDKSKKLVRITD
+302 GLAIDKSKKIVRITD
-317 VTNTIGSFVKD
+317 VTDTIGSFTKD

-339 GNTMQIDQ
+339 GNTIQIDQ

-354 DDKTVPTI
+354 EDDSIPTI
-362 AEIRTKITK
+362 SEIRTKITD
-371 VSEGN
+371 VTEGN

-385 KAPERKDI
+385 KAPERKEI
-393 QTKNGDNIQ
+393 QTKNGDNVQ

-427 DSFTL
+427 DNFTSVSYTHL
-432 GDIITI
+432 TLPTI
-438 LGVNARPGL
+438 CSV
-447 EGKLDLVL
+447 
-455 TPYSKI
+455 
-461 IKKKLIFPKSSCQE
+461 
-475 YRFFLR
+475 

>member
-1 MSEFEELISKLLE
+1 LSEFEELISKLLE

-45 IFLVAADLGVS
+45 IFLVAADLGVI
-56 LEQTQN
+56 LEQSQK

-118 WDEKANLPGLEELKP
+118 WDEKANLPGIEELKP

-153 INIGSGATI
+153 INIGSGASI
-162 ETSESES
+162 ETSQSES
-169 DIVSIDSKISDVS
+169 DIASIDSKIIDISDAKEDQRDIIVS
-182 EIKDEQKDLIVVG
+182 G

-214 KALKFRLRGEN
+214 KALKFRLKGKN
-225 KNLVNVV
+225 KNLINVV
-232 LWGKDESILPKVIT
+232 LWGKDESILPNMIT

-266 IHGNDATIINVEG
+266 IHGNDATIIDVEG
-279 DAEIQPTIVRLLAIE
+279 DAEIQPVIVRLLAIE
-294 KDQAGNTT
+294 KDQSGNTT

-317 VTNTIGSFVKD
+317 VANTIGSFVKD

-347 DSFVRKI
+347 NSFVRKI
-354 DDKTVPTI
+354 DDKHVPTV
-362 AEIRTKITK
+362 AEIRTKIIE

-393 QTKNGDNIQ
+393 QTKKGDNIQ

-427 DSFTL
+427 DNFTL

-461 IKKKLIFPKSSCQE
+461 IKKN
-475 YRFFLR
+475 

>member
-62 SEVAIKDLY
+62 AEVAIKDLY

-153 INIGSGATI
+153 INIGSGASI
-162 ETSESES
+162 ETSQSES
-169 DIVSIDSKISDVS
+169 DIVSIDSKITDVS
-182 EIKDEQKDLIVVG
+182 EIKDDQRDLIVSG

-214 KALKFRLRGEN
+214 KALKFRLKGEN

-232 LWGKDESILPKVIT
+232 LWGKDESILPKVIG

-279 DAEIQPTIVRLLAIE
+279 DTEIQPTIVRLLAIE

-302 GLAIDKSKKLVRITD
+302 GLAIDKSKKLDRITD
-317 VTNTIGSFVKD
+317 VANTIGSFAKD

-339 GNTMQIDQ
+339 GNTIQIDQ

-354 DDKTVPTI
+354 DDETVPTV
-362 AEIRTKITK
+362 AEIRTKITE

-393 QTKNGDNIQ
+393 QTKSGENIQ

-427 DSFTL
+427 DSYTL

-461 IKKKLIFPKSSCQE
+461 IKKN
-475 YRFFLR
+475 